1 MQLANM
7 IRGWSG
13 DHEGL
18 HFAPRQIG
26 IGLRILESRGKQ
38 PALTAIRTAHA
49 GRWITVCKFAA
60 FLMAVTLLAVSG
72 LQAQSQVDE
81 EWQTIFRQG
90 TQAFSEGDLPTAAQS
105 FRRVTQMEP
114 QFAEGH
120 FNLGLVLLRQGDTP
134 AAGREFRTALKL
146 KPSLRGGNL
155 FLGITL
161 YARNQFGAA
170 KLAFEREVA
179 GDPKDAAAM
188 EWLGRTEIALNEPSK
203 AADILDKAV
212 ALDPHNIDTLY
223 FCGRAHMLA
232 SKEAYDKMYNADPNS
247 WRVHE
252 VLAQSYSD
260 SDHYQQA
267 IAEYLAAIKL
277 APQEPELHEW
287 LGDEYLAT
295 SNTTEAMKAYSAE
308 LAVAPTNYRAM
319 YSLGVVQVET
329 NNTKDGVESLRRAL
343 AGDASLVRAYYYLGW
358 GEQKLGNYDAALKY
372 LNKAVEA
379 HPSDYLVQRAYYQLS
394 VVYRALSRPADS
406 KAALAQY
413 AALKRNSEQHTKTQP
428 SVLRKEDSDALSDDR
443 SQAPVP
449 QSAHD
454 SNPP

>member
-7 IRGWSG
+7 IGKRSG
-13 DHEGL
+13 DHGGL
-18 HFAPRQIG
+18 RFALQQIG
-26 IGLRILESRGKQ
+26 IRLRVLEPRGKH
-38 PALTAIRTAHA
+38 PVSAAIRTAQV
-49 GRWITVCKFAA
+49 GRWTTACKFAVS
-60 FLMAVTLLAVSG
+60 LVAVALLAVSG
-72 LQAQSQVDE
+72 LRAQSQVGD
-81 EWQTIFRQG
+81 EWQTVFRQG
-90 TQAFSEGDLPTAAQS
+90 TQAFSEGDLSTAAQS

-134 AAGREFRTALKL
+134 GAGREFRAALKL
-146 KPSLRGGNL
+146 KPGLRGGNL

-161 YARNQFGAA
+161 YASNQFGAA

-212 ALDPHNIDTLY
+212 VLDSHNIDTLY

-267 IAEYLAAIKL
+267 ITEYLAAIKL

-295 SNTTEAMKAYSAE
+295 SNTSEAMKAYSAE

-329 NNTKDGVESLRRAL
+329 NNAKDGVESLRKAL
-343 AGDASLVRAYYYLGW
+343 AGDASLIRAYYYLGW
-358 GEQKLGNYDAALKY
+358 GEQKLGNYDVALKY

-394 VVYRALSRPADS
+394 VVYRALNRPADS
-406 KAALAQY
+406 RAALAQY
-413 AALKRNSEQHTKTQP
+413 SALKRKSERHMNAQP
-428 SVLRKEDSDALSDDR
+428 SALTKEDSDAVSDDR